1 MGWKST
7 IAVSRQHALHLI
19 YERAVRA
26 SNQELEELLESVGY
40 GDDTSLS
47 LYGHNFT
54 VLDSNDEVE
63 EYNKSDYEEEDE
75 EDC

>member
-7 IAVSRQHALHLI
+7 RQHAIHLM

-40 GDDTSLS
+40 GDDNSLS

-54 VLDSNDEVE
+54 VLDSNDEVDKW
-63 EYNKSDYEEEDE
+63 NNI
-75 EDC
+75 